1 MSYEQAFNNR
11 LIINNS
17 VCLNY
22 NWGGVGEANPAVF
35 SKWLATLVGSPVIYF
50 PLRHQTL
57 RSSRAKLRYQQLSG
71 PPAVFQSFAHI
82 SLFFFHSTLE
92 RKCS

>member
-1 MSYEQAFNNR
+1 
-11 LIINNS
+11 

-22 NWGGVGEANPAVF
+22 NWGGVGEGNPAVF

-57 RSSRAKLRYQQLSG
+57 RSALVSSRAKLRYQQLSG
-71 PPAVFQSFAHI
+71 PPVVF
-82 SLFFFHSTLE
+82 
-92 RKCS
+92 